1 MHADG
6 GKKRQINY
14 IVQKGRSSMNKELY
28 TAGLMSMLL
37 YTISKAHNFMKN
49 QNVSFPHSG
58 SLEHEP
64 HEGKDPKAKITCYRQ
79 AAKTLV
85 QE

>member
-1 MHADG
+1 
-6 GKKRQINY
+6 
-14 IVQKGRSSMNKELY
+14 
-28 TAGLMSMLL
+28 MLL

-64 HEGKDPKAKITCYRQ
+64 HEGKDPEAKNYMLQTDRENPAIRVG
-79 AAKTLV
+79 KL
-85 QE
+85 